1 MTKHRLRIEVKDGN
15 VNVAWRQGN
24 AEDRSSTPVP
34 FAHPF
39 DEVALTDLRW
49 YLEEYLSYP
58 YGLEPEK
65 AKKIEGQMQTWGQAL
80 FGVVFDT
87 DAKSRQFFQAAVAS
101 GLDNCNLSIV
111 CDEPSILNLPW
122 ELLYTADEGYL
133 APSLGGMYRSLSGQG
148 VKDEWP
154 ELPGDRLNVLL
165 VIARPYGERDIAL
178 KTVARSVL
186 AAIDGLPQI
195 NLKVL
200 RPPSFDEFQRELN
213 SHKGFYH
220 IVHFD
225 GHGDFDQNVEGTRTS
240 FGARGQGV
248 LVFEGADDRP
258 QVVTATQIAQ
268 SLQNCRVPLFLLN
281 ACRSGEA
288 GEVAFSS
295 VAGQLVKL
303 GAKGVVAMAYSVYAE
318 AAKHFIGEVYRSLV
332 GGESVAT
339 AVAAGRRQLMAS
351 SGRPSAKGM
360 LSLQDWLVPVL
371 YQQVPYTPFVPRFE
385 DELGVEEGSWEDG
398 LVNYP
403 DDLTGRFVG
412 RDYDLLRLER
422 GLRRSGVVLLQAIG
436 GMGKTSLA
444 CELGRWWLQTKGCE
458 RVFFSSFAQGATV
471 VQVVGLVGRSIFGD
485 RFLPWS
491 MEQQY
496 KEVVRYLKAHG
507 CLLIWDNFEPVHG
520 FPTGNPA
527 LLSAAELVAL
537 RRFLVDLRGGKSG
550 VVITSRREEE
560 WLRCDYEL
568 VELRGLREDDAQEL
582 AGVILAGRGIDRAT
596 LPREYL
602 ELFKILRGHPL
613 SLRLILP
620 LLKSQSP
627 SVVLEG
633 LRVGVVVRL
642 FFSGVVGEGAA
653 TFTVFRIVC

>member
-24 AEDRSSTPVP
+24 AEDRSSIPVP

-39 DEVALTDLRW
+39 DEAALTDLRW
-49 YLEEYLSYP
+49 YLEEYVSYP

-65 AKKIEGQMQTWGQAL
+65 AKKIEGQMQTWGQVL

-165 VIARPYGERDIAL
+165 VIARPDGERDIAL

-240 FGARGQGV
+240 FGAKGQGV

-258 QVVTATQIAQ
+258 QVVMATQIAQ

-332 GGESVAT
+332 GVR
-339 AVAAGRRQLMAS
+339 VWPRR
-351 SGRPSAKGM
+351 
-360 LSLQDWLVPVL
+360 
-371 YQQVPYTPFVPRFE
+371 
-385 DELGVEEGSWEDG
+385 
-398 LVNYP
+398 
-403 DDLTGRFVG
+403 
-412 RDYDLLRLER
+412 
-422 GLRRSGVVLLQAIG
+422 
-436 GMGKTSLA
+436 
-444 CELGRWWLQTKGCE
+444 
-458 RVFFSSFAQGATV
+458 
-471 VQVVGLVGRSIFGD
+471 
-485 RFLPWS
+485 
-491 MEQQY
+491 
-496 KEVVRYLKAHG
+496 
-507 CLLIWDNFEPVHG
+507 
-520 FPTGNPA
+520 
-527 LLSAAELVAL
+527 
-537 RRFLVDLRGGKSG
+537 
-550 VVITSRREEE
+550 
-560 WLRCDYEL
+560 
-568 VELRGLREDDAQEL
+568 
-582 AGVILAGRGIDRAT
+582 
-596 LPREYL
+596 
-602 ELFKILRGHPL
+602 
-613 SLRLILP
+613 
-620 LLKSQSP
+620 
-627 SVVLEG
+627 
-633 LRVGVVVRL
+633 
-642 FFSGVVGEGAA
+642 
-653 TFTVFRIVC
+653 